1 MVLQYFSN
9 LYNST
14 IDLLIMVFGWG
25 KKKKVEHD
33 EYIENL
39 TSTPQT
45 ITLDEIPKILDDMV
59 ILRKGTLAAEI
70 KSHRNRIDP
79 QREVLLKIAN
89 ELYEDDLNVDDLDP
103 HLQIMVNRGKKE
115 VISSIKKEFANPFP
129 EINSSDDVMRFRK
142 ASNAGIKKVGDM
154 LGKHSKVIHILAS
167 KYAKK
172 LKDDLENLTAN
183 LKEVDELIDNFT
195 TTENSV
201 QTINELLSSR
211 KKTLEKVSKQNSRID
226 ELKYSVTDKK
236 EKIVKFENE
245 IKEIKNSSD
254 YKTYLDIKS
263 LLSNCDSEE
272 VKIRHQVN
280 DEFTKI
286 SRPLGKFVHIS
297 SHDKELKDLT
307 AKLSST
313 PYDVLNVDN
322 ISGIKNILDSIVIGI
337 DTGSVSV
344 KDISKSKASIA
355 EIKILIPS
363 LISTKEKFETKK
375 HELLT
380 KLENFDSKF
389 LQTAENNLKREE
401 SDISDTSSKLE
412 IFEDE
417 NLDLTHSLP
426 AILHQI
432 ETNLKDVTSTSYTI
446 STDNQ

>member
-1 MVLQYFSN
+1 
-9 LYNST
+9 
-14 IDLLIMVFGWG
+14 MVFGWG
-25 KKKKVEHD
+25 KKKKVEYN
-33 EYIENL
+33 EPRENF

-45 ITLDEIPKILDDMV
+45 ITLDEIPKILDDIV

-89 ELYEDDLNVDDLDP
+89 ELYEDDLNTDDLDP

-129 EINSSDDVMRFRK
+129 EINSPDDVMQFK
-142 ASNAGIKKVGDM
+142 KVSNARIKKVGDM

-172 LKDDLENLTAN
+172 LKEDLENLTDN
-183 LKEVDELIDNFT
+183 LREVDELIDNFT

-211 KKTLEKVSKQNSRID
+211 KKTLEKLSKQNLRMD
-226 ELKYSVTDKK
+226 ELKSSITDKK
-236 EKIVKFENE
+236 EKITKFENE
-245 IKEIKNSSD
+245 IKEIKNSSN
-254 YKTYLDIKS
+254 YKTYVDVKS
-263 LLSNCDSEE
+263 KLSDCDSEE
-272 VKIRHQVN
+272 VKISHHVD

-297 SHDKELKDLT
+297 SHDKDLKDLT
-307 AKLSST
+307 AKLASV
-313 PYDVLNVDN
+313 PYDVLDVDN

-337 DTGSVSV
+337 DSGSVSV
-344 KDISKSKASIA
+344 KDVSKSKDNIA
-355 EIKILIPS
+355 EIKNLIPS
-363 LISTKEKFETKK
+363 LIETKEKFETKK

-380 KLENFDSKF
+380 KLENFDSKS

-401 SDISDTSSKLE
+401 SNISDTLSKLK

-417 NLDLTHSLP
+417 NLVQINSLP
-426 AILHQI
+426 TILHNI
-432 ETNLKDVTSTSYTI
+432 ETNLKNVTSTSYTI
-446 STDNQ
+446 SLDNT

>member
-1 MVLQYFSN
+1 
-9 LYNST
+9 
-14 IDLLIMVFGWG
+14 MVFGWG
-25 KKKKVEHD
+25 KKKKVEYD
-33 EYIENL
+33 EHVENL
-39 TSTPQT
+39 TSTSQT
-45 ITLDEIPKILDDMV
+45 IALDEIPKILDDIV

-89 ELYEDDLNVDDLDP
+89 ELYEDDLNLDDLDP

-129 EINSSDDVMRFRK
+129 DINSPDDVMRFK
-142 ASNAGIKKVGDM
+142 KVSNAGIKKVGDM

-172 LKDDLENLTAN
+172 LTEDLKTLTENL
-183 LKEVDELIDNFT
+183 KDVDELIDNFT

-211 KKTLEKVSKQNSRID
+211 NKTLEKLSKQNLRMN
-226 ELKYSVTDKK
+226 ELKSSISDKK
-236 EKIVKFENE
+236 EKITKFGNE

-254 YKTYLDIKS
+254 YTTYLDVKS
-263 LLSNCDSEE
+263 QLSDCDSEE
-272 VKIRHQVN
+272 MKIRHHVN

-307 AKLSST
+307 AKLAST
-313 PYDVLNVDN
+313 PYDVLNADN
-322 ISGIKNILDSIVIGI
+322 ISGINKILDSIVTGI
-337 DTGSVSV
+337 DSGSVSV
-344 KDISKSKASIA
+344 KDISKSKDSIA
-355 EIKILIPS
+355 EIKNLIPS
-363 LISTKEKFETKK
+363 LIGIKEKFETKK
-375 HELLT
+375 HELIT
-380 KLENFDSKF
+380 KLENFDSES

-401 SDISDTSSKLE
+401 SDISDTSSKLK

-426 AILHQI
+426 TVLHQI
-432 ETNLKDVTSTSYTI
+432 ERNLKDVTSTSYTI
-446 STDNQ
+446 SLGNK